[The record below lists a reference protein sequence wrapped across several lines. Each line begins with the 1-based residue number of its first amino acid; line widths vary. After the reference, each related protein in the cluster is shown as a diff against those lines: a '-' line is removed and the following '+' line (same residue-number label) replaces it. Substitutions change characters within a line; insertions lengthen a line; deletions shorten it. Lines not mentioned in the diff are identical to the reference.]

1 MKNKTKILT
10 FTIMAIVLVIG
21 TFQLSYAQENK
32 AIKNQ
37 KMIHQKENREQEML
51 NMKNLAESLNLSAE
65 QITEL
70 KRINLGLEKDLLEL
84 KKNIQLSHLG
94 IKELLLDKELNL
106 EEIKLE
112 WQKIADLEVELK
124 LMNLEAMMAAKKI
137 LTPEQQERLSKE
149 NFYRMFCLKKLHLL
163 PEFPRKYR

>member
-1 MKNKTKILT
+1 
-10 FTIMAIVLVIG
+10 MAIVLVIG

>member
-1 MKNKTKILT
+1 VKNKTKILT